1 MKKLL
6 STVLFSLF
14 IIIGAAYSIEAEP
27 IKPHPGSK
35 CPVCGMFVAKYPDWS
50 SEIIYQDGT
59 VLFFD
64 GAKDLFK
71 FYFEPHKFK
80 SNKQRQDIKGIYV
93 TEYYDLDFIEAKN
106 AFYVIGS
113 DVYGPMGR
121 ELIPFKNE
129 KDAEEFIRDHRGKK
143 IIAFNDVDH
152 DLIKALDL

>member
-1 MKKLL
+1 MKKLS
-6 STVLFSLF
+6 STVLVFLF
-14 IIIGAAYSIEAEP
+14 LIIGTARAIKAEP
-27 IKPHPGSK
+27 VKPPTGSK
-35 CPVCGMFVAKYPDWS
+35 CPVCGMFVARYPDWS

-59 VLFFD
+59 ILFFD

-71 FYFEPHKFK
+71 FYLEPHKFK
-80 SNKQRQDIKGIYV
+80 STKQHHKIKGIYV
-93 TEYYDLDFIEAKN
+93 KEYYDLSFIEAKN

-129 KDAEEFIRDHRGKK
+129 KDAKEFLRDHRGKK

-152 DLIKALDL
+152 DLIKTLDL